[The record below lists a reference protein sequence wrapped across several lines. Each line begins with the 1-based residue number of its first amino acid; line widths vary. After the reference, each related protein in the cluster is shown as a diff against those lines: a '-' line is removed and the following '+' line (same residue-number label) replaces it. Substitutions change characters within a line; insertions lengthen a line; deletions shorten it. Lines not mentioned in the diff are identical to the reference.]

1 MTRQPHGFLMDSEM
15 YEKGTAQPK
24 WNKNTSHLLRT
35 AFNRMVFRWLVTNRI
50 VDKSTHLFSSSVFPE
65 LRLWDVQV
73 GTGMKVISTG
83 LVYPTPSRSSEIRHY
98 PSVNQYKSDKWWMHA
113 WYMLDLQQNSFAKQ
127 PLCDEECAKYEEIGS
142 PCLPVVTRNECFVK
156 GFVRHLLGKLDGR
169 QKKISESS
177 LSWGCWTTLTCSKL
191 LCRTSVHM

>member
-1 MTRQPHGFLMDSEM
+1 MDSEM
-15 YEKGTAQPK
+15 YEKGTAQLK
-24 WNKNTSHLLRT
+24 WNKNTSHLLRI

-83 LVYPTPSRSSEIRHY
+83 LVHPTPSRSSEIRHY

-113 WYMLDLQQNSFAKQ
+113 WYMLDLQQNTVLLSNPFAMKSVQ
-127 PLCDEECAKYEEIGS
+127 SMKKLGHHV
-142 PCLPVVTRNECFVK
+142 CLLLLAMNASLR
-156 GFVRHLLGKLDGR
+156 GLLGTSWENLTED
-169 QKKISESS
+169 KK
-177 LSWGCWTTLTCSKL
+177 K
-191 LCRTSVHM
+191 SVNHHSAEDAEQR